1 MVSYSQPNQ
10 THVIT
15 KEGECHLTITLDLN
29 LNITSDGLVT
39 ATAKQNKINK
49 YVDNSD
55 DDEVHFTVPDFKSEK
70 GKKLDFGKKIKSDNK
85 KEV

>member
-10 THVIT
+10 THVVT

-39 ATAKQNKINK
+39 ATAKQSKINK

-55 DDEVHFTVPDFKSEK
+55 DDEVHFKSEK